1 VKNGG
6 VYVNGRQV
14 KSGETIGQILLD
26 GKVLVIRFGRSNFRI
41 VEVLSEEEEAI
52 EGYAKGGF

>member
-14 KSGETIGQILLD
+14 KSGETVGQVLSD

-41 VEVLSEEEEAI
+41 VEVLSDEEEAI

>member
-1 VKNGG
+1 MKNGG

-14 KSGETIGQILLD
+14 KSGETVGQVLSD

-41 VEVLSEEEEAI
+41 VEVLSDEEEAI